1 MLDFADLPYEYF
13 PPRRR
18 RLIAWLLARFN
29 GWRYLPRTQRIAS
42 VTVTGHDTL
51 RQRIA
56 AGDRLLFVPNHP
68 THADAAIFIEATRQ
82 AGVAPSI
89 MAAYD
94 VFLRSRRDAWVMQTL
109 GCFSVDREGSDPR
122 SIKQAAAVL
131 MDGRHPLTVFAEGNV
146 YLQNNRV
153 TPLTDGAAFLALR
166 ARAEVARQGG
176 RVVVVPVAIKATHR
190 ADVRRELLGQMRELA
205 QRLDVT
211 LDEAQPPI
219 DALRALG
226 VAALRRNLK
235 ARGFDVP
242 TAETLPQVIQ
252 HAAGDV
258 LTRLEAKLD
267 ISAGAGDALIDRV
280 RKVRRMIHEVR
291 TDPQR
296 VADHAAAATW
306 ADEAMLAYRIA
317 SYGGQYVAERPTLD
331 RIAETVEKLTEDVH
345 RTMTPPWAAHDAFVR
360 FCEPIEL
367 TCDDGDERKRLRQA
381 VRELT
386 ADCETA
392 IQTSLDALNALIE
405 AGQGAGA
412 RLWVEPLGASV
423 D

>member
-1 MLDFADLPYEYF
+1 MLDFADLPYRYF

-18 RLIAWLLARFN
+18 RLLAWLLMRFN
-29 GWRYLPRTQRIAS
+29 GWRYLPRTQRITC
-42 VTVTGHDTL
+42 VTVTGHETL
-51 RQRIA
+51 ARRIA

-68 THADAAIFIEATRQ
+68 THADAAIFIEAARQ
-82 AGVAPSI
+82 AGIAPSI

-94 VFLRSRRDAWVMQTL
+94 VFLRRRRDAWVMQTL

-122 SIKQAAAVL
+122 SMKQAAALLV
-131 MDGRHPLTVFAEGNV
+131 DGGHPLTIFAEGNV
-146 YLQNNRV
+146 YLQNDRV

-166 ARAEVARQGG
+166 DRAAVQQHGG
-176 RVVVVPVAIKATHR
+176 RIVVVPVAIKATHLS
-190 ADVRRELLGQMRELA
+190 DVRGELVMRMHELA

-211 LDEAQPPI
+211 LVDARPPL
-219 DALRALG
+219 DALRSVG

-242 TAETLPQVIQ
+242 AAETLPQMIQ

-258 LTRLEAKLD
+258 LTRLEAKLEIEPERD
-267 ISAGAGDALIDRV
+267 DSLIDRV
-280 RKVRRMIHEVR
+280 RKVRRKIHETR

-317 SYGGQYVAERPTLD
+317 SYGGQYVAERPTVD

-345 RTMTPPWAAHDAFVR
+345 RVMTPPWADRAALVH

-367 TCDDGDERKRLRQA
+367 TSDDGQQRKLRDA
-381 VRELT
+381 VRALT
-386 ADCETA
+386 ADCEAA
-392 IQTSLDALNALIE
+392 IQAGLDALNGRIE
-405 AGQGAGA
+405 SEQGVGA
-412 RLWVEPLGASV
+412 RPWTEPIGASAG
-423 D
+423 